1 MLTKRNGRVHYFKFY
16 MKSNLSVLFFM
27 GHTFGVTSKIS
38 SPNLSLVDLL
48 CYIIEFLYTVYY
60 YHSGLSVIF
69 SDVCSVYFIYFIYAC
84 RTLYNLLIWFN
95 FYVFIYQ
102 PYIFSH
108 LVLNQ
113 WYTPFTVW
121 ENILYIFP
129 FLPNHWHILFF
140 SLLSPPFDFLSQRFD
155 RYKCANP
162 VFEV

>member
-16 MKSNLSVLFFM
+16 MKSTLSVLFFM

-38 SPNLSLVDLL
+38 SPNLSLVDLLL

-84 RTLYNLLIWFN
+84 ITLYNLLKTFKLMVQ
-95 FYVFIYQ
+95 FLCFIYQ
-102 PYIFSH
+102 QYIFSH

-129 FLPNHWHILFF
+129 FLPIHWHILFSPF
-140 SLLSPPFDFLSQRFD
+140 SSIWLPQSKMWSLQM
-155 RYKCANP
+155 C
-162 VFEV
+162 